1 MKPFTERD
9 FITYPR
15 QFKAYRW
22 YKPILTGLLFLVF
35 LFITN
40 MAVEYITKT
49 VFGAVITDG
58 GYDGM
63 DFYTAASAFRNCAL
77 NACYIPSLILAA
89 LIIKDRPVSS
99 YFSSMG
105 GWRWKIFHK
114 SLAAGFVIFGIPE
127 IIYYLLLGRSGGN
140 RFTAGGLVM
149 LLMFLP
155 LACIAE
161 EMLNRSY
168 IMQTAGSWFN
178 ISAIGMIAQIL
189 LFTMVHP
196 YNTIGKIAV
205 ALSALLYGLICVVS
219 RGIEASSA
227 FHIMNNVTGIV
238 IAGIGYGAITAD
250 QNAFSSLFNVF
261 LKLLLFLFILY
272 ADRKLHWFD
281 EVVKDDITAF
291 NEK

>member
-63 DFYTAASAFRNCAL
+63 DFYTAA
-77 NACYIPSLILAA
+77 
-89 LIIKDRPVSS
+89 
-99 YFSSMG
+99 
-105 GWRWKIFHK
+105 
-114 SLAAGFVIFGIPE
+114 GFVIFGIHE
-127 IIYYLLLGRSGGN
+127 IIYYLLPGRSGGD

-149 LLMFLP
+149 LLVFLS

-161 EMLNRSY
+161 EILN
-168 IMQTAGSWFN
+168 
-178 ISAIGMIAQIL
+178 
-189 LFTMVHP
+189 
-196 YNTIGKIAV
+196 
-205 ALSALLYGLICVVS
+205 
-219 RGIEASSA
+219 
-227 FHIMNNVTGIV
+227 
-238 IAGIGYGAITAD
+238 
-250 QNAFSSLFNVF
+250 
-261 LKLLLFLFILY
+261 
-272 ADRKLHWFD
+272 
-281 EVVKDDITAF
+281 
-291 NEK
+291 